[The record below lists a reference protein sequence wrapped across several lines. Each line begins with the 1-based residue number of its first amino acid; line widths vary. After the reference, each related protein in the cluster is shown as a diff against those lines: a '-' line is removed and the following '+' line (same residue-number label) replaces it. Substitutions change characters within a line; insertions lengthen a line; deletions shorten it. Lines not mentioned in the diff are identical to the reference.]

1 MVPSASQV
9 ILGEGTSSCMCY
21 ENLDQALIEPNT
33 LLRLFGKPQVQ
44 GERRLGVVLAR
55 DDSIEKALAKA
66 QRAEQAVK
74 VEMQPNVVDKSEK
87 VL

>member
-1 MVPSASQV
+1 M
-9 ILGEGTSSCMCY
+9 
-21 ENLDQALIEPNT
+21 
-33 LLRLFGKPQVQ
+33 LRLFGKPQVQ